1 MIPRDGTATISCG
14 GQCSQALPIHITL
27 LEEIGMNRIQHIAVC
42 FVLLTMSGSLA
53 VGEEIEDAGIQHV
66 LDARGKAVQRL
77 EVSSAFGGYRDTL
90 IFYTFADQ
98 HAVLKVV
105 IDNKDKAFPV
115 SGTIYAFA
123 DDVSEEDLKKWLNNQ
138 HSDGL
143 FVDVPKPVAT
153 HKIPADAGKTLSRKF
168 LKHTQQRER
177 EYDDYSVI
185 FQLAEVKKLGEF
197 RVKKFTDKATVHLPT
212 K

>member
-1 MIPRDGTATISCG
+1 
-14 GQCSQALPIHITL
+14 
-27 LEEIGMNRIQHIAVC
+27 MNRIQHNAVC
-42 FVLLTMSGSLA
+42 FVLLAMSGSLA
-53 VGEEIEDAGIQHV
+53 VAEEIEDAGIQHV

-77 EVSSAFGGYRDTL
+77 EVNSAFGGYRDTL

-98 HAVLKVV
+98 QAVLKVV

-123 DDVSEEDLKKWLNNQ
+123 DDVSEQDLKKWLNNQ

-153 HKIPADAGKTLSRKF
+153 YKIPADTGKTLSRKF
-168 LKHTQQRER
+168 LKHTQQRGR

-185 FQLAEVKKLGEF
+185 FELTEVKKLGEF
-197 RVKKFTDKATVHLPT
+197 RVKIFSDKATVHLPT